1 METAADKEYDLLV
14 TGAGIYGAWAAYD
27 ATLRGLK
34 VLIIDKGDIAGAT
47 SSASSK
53 LIHGG
58 LRYLEQFNFSLVK
71 KSVKERQKLFELAPH
86 RVKPLTFAIP
96 VYSYSRIPAWKY
108 KIGLTLYDWFASLG
122 SKFKHRSYS
131 PQKFSE
137 KFPFLNT
144 DSLKKGLTYL
154 DAGTDDFRY
163 TFEIVDE
170 AVRLGADLKTYHE
183 LISYSE
189 SNSKVNSAIIKNL
202 FSSEEIKIN
211 FKAAVNATGQWTD
224 PLLDL
229 SACRLSKGVHIV
241 VPNLGTNEALLLLSP
256 IDQRVFFILPWYGKT
271 MIGTTDTDYRGDLND
286 VKAEN
291 SDIDY
296 LLKSANHFLKKQF
309 TQDDIIS
316 SFAGLRVLK
325 NENGHPSS
333 VTRDWECREEKPG
346 LYVSLGGKLTSA
358 RHDSSIMIDKVCDYL
373 GLKQKCHTNEIP
385 FPWSVPDFTSWKKKR
400 MSEGVELGLSEE
412 AIDLLINRQGKR
424 VDSILKMIKEDNNL
438 VQPIVKDLLFTMAE
452 WRFVLE
458 NEYITTFED
467 LVRRRFPIKLL
478 KKMNSEQLQH
488 LKEIANNTLLEIGKK
503 ELKEI

>member
-1 METAADKEYDLLV
+1 METTSDIEYDLLV

-86 RVKPLTFAIP
+86 RVKPLTFGIP

-108 KIGLTLYDWFASLG
+108 KIGLTIYDWFANLG
-122 SKFKHRSYS
+122 SKFKHRSYN
-131 PQKFSE
+131 PEKFSD
-137 KFPFLNT
+137 KFPFLNI

-154 DAGTDDFRY
+154 DANTDDFRY

-183 LISYSE
+183 LITYKE
-189 SNSKVNSAIIKNL
+189 NSSSVNGAIIKNI
-202 FSSEEIKIN
+202 FSGEESEIK
-211 FKAAVNATGQWTD
+211 FKAAINATGQWTD

-241 VPNLGTNEALLLLSP
+241 VPDLGTEEALLLLSP

-271 MIGTTDTDYRGDLND
+271 MIGTTDTDYRGDLNK
-286 VKAEN
+286 VEAEEA
-291 SDIDY
+291 DIEY
-296 LLKSANHFLKKQF
+296 LLKSASHFLKKPF
-309 TQDDIIS
+309 ESKDVIS

-358 RHDSSIMIDKVCDYL
+358 RHDSSIMVDKVCDFL
-373 GLKQKCHTNEIP
+373 NIKQKCHTNEIP
-385 FPWSVPDFTSWKKKR
+385 FPWSVPDFTAWKKKR
-400 MSEGVELGLSEE
+400 IAEGVELGLSEE
-412 AIDLLINRQGKR
+412 ALSLLINRQGKR
-424 VDSILKMIKEDNNL
+424 TDIILKMIQEDSSL
-438 VQPIVKDLLFTMAE
+438 AQPVIDGLLFTKAE
-452 WRFVLE
+452 WHFALK
-458 NEYITTFED
+458 NEHVNTLED

-478 KKMNSEQLQH
+478 TKISKEELQE
-488 LKEIANNTLLEIGKK
+488 LKQEADKTLKSIGKS
-503 ELKEI
+503 ELKEF